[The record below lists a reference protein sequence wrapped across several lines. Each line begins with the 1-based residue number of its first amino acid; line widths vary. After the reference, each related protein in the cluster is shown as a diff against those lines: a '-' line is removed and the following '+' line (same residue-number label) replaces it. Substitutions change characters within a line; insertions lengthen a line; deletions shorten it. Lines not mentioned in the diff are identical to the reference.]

1 MSVITRFAPSPTGHL
16 HIGGARTAIFSWL
29 LARHFKGQFRF
40 RIEDTDLLRSKQEY
54 TDSILASMKW
64 LGLTWDGELTYQ
76 TKRMDLYN
84 KYVDKLLETGHA
96 YWCGCTEEEVNAM
109 RERAKARGLKPRYD
123 GHCRNLKLGPGEG
136 RCVRLKCPL
145 EGKVVFD
152 DMVKGRISVDVR
164 ELDDMVIRRSDGTPT
179 YNMAVVVD
187 DHDMGITHVIRGDDH
202 VSNTPRQILI
212 YQALGFPVPPFGH
225 VPMILGPD
233 GAKLSKRHGARA
245 VIEYQKDGL
254 LPQALVNY
262 LVRLGWSHGDQ
273 EIFSLDELI
282 ELFDGTHMNPSAAR
296 FDVRKLEWLNAHYM
310 RNLPVE
316 ELARLTRPFAEEAGY
331 RDLPEPKLQALCAMF
346 RDRAKTLIQLAANFA
361 PMLKKAAD
369 LEYDEKAVA
378 KNLTPQ
384 TKEHL
389 SALISVFGDVSD
401 FRSEPINDALKAY
414 VDGHGL
420 KFKDVAPALRT
431 ALVGFMGGSH
441 LPDIMEFLG
450 KEESLDRLK
459 RAITLTVA

>member
-1 MSVITRFAPSPTGHL
+1 
-16 HIGGARTAIFSWL
+16 
-29 LARHFKGQFRF
+29 
-40 RIEDTDLLRSKQEY
+40 
-54 TDSILASMKW
+54 
-64 LGLTWDGELTYQ
+64 
-76 TKRMDLYN
+76 
-84 KYVDKLLETGHA
+84 
-96 YWCGCTEEEVNAM
+96 
-109 RERAKARGLKPRYD
+109 
-123 GHCRNLKLGPGEG
+123 
-136 RCVRLKCPL
+136 
-145 EGKVVFD
+145 
-152 DMVKGRISVDVR
+152 
-164 ELDDMVIRRSDGTPT
+164 
-179 YNMAVVVD
+179 
-187 DHDMGITHVIRGDDH
+187 
-202 VSNTPRQILI
+202 
-212 YQALGFPVPPFGH
+212 
-225 VPMILGPD
+225 
-233 GAKLSKRHGARA
+233 
-245 VIEYQKDGL
+245 
-254 LPQALVNY
+254 
-262 LVRLGWSHGDQ
+262 
-273 EIFSLDELI
+273 
-282 ELFDGTHMNPSAAR
+282 MNPSAAR